1 MEQLRHPNI
10 IRLYEVV
17 ETLAKVHLIME
28 YAAGGE
34 LFTKL
39 SNEGRMT
46 EPEAKFIFAQIISAV
61 EHMVMYKIVCFVIYD
76 IGILVSR
83 LGREIIV
90 IHGLFFFLNL
100 HFYFIS

>member
-1 MEQLRHPNI
+1 
-10 IRLYEVV
+10 
-17 ETLAKVHLIME
+17 ME

-76 IGILVSR
+76 IGILLSR
-83 LGREIIV
+83 LGQEIIV
-90 IHGLFFFLNL
+90 IHGLFVFFKPRLL
-100 HFYFIS
+100 FYKHTLAFFMW